1 MLMFCLSFPYLYH
14 KMRGQTDVC
23 ISTYKQVEGSFHIII
38 SIDTKQHLE
47 SRLIIGGGG
56 GGALL

>member
-1 MLMFCLSFPYLYH
+1 
-14 KMRGQTDVC
+14 MRGQTDVC